1 MTAND
6 TAPRYITIAIDEIDD
21 LPDELVDNPPPP
33 TRRDR
38 TQLWQSWRHYVAH
51 PGLSV
56 LLYGVHDLIKRALL
70 PTLAADAT
78 VKLARHTVQLAAT
91 MNAPETQ
98 ADPNHSVIRA
108 AASVALSAR
117 ALLTALVHTNAPATL
132 LIIVVVAG
140 LIRAMIAGRFGPTA
154 AICSTARLI
163 MPVFF
168 PLGLFANHASAH
180 LPAPVAA
187 APYIAYFAFSTV
199 LVAPF
204 MINAWR
210 VKRYGSDAVL
220 TPWAGVR

>member
-33 TRRDR
+33 THRAR
-38 TQLWQSWRHYVAH
+38 THSWQSWRHYIAH
-51 PGLSV
+51 P
-56 LLYGVHDLIKRALL
+56 LLPALFHDVINRALI
-70 PTLAADAT
+70 PTLAAAAT
-78 VKLARHTVQLAAT
+78 VELARHTVQLAAT
-91 MNAPETQ
+91 MNAAETPG
-98 ADPNHSVIRA
+98 DPNHSVIRA

-117 ALLTALVHTNAPATL
+117 ALLTALTHTNAPATL

-140 LIRAMIAGRFGPTA
+140 LIRAVVAGRFGAAA

-168 PLGLFANHASAH
+168 PLELFANHAGLH
-180 LPAPVAA
+180 LPAPVTA
-187 APYIAYFAFSTV
+187 APYIAYIAFTAV

-210 VKRYGSDAVL
+210 VKRYGDDAVIV
-220 TPWAGVR
+220 PWAGVR